1 MSYESTAEPIKIGY
15 LMDFKLPPGFPE
27 ELFASFTQTFD
38 LIFEEAVQQGL
49 MDRPVQMIYREV
61 EGLPKGSVKAVI
73 DAYAELVDEGCL
85 VVFGPNITDNC
96 VPLREAIEERFRV
109 PAISVTGTDDW
120 LGEWTFAFPQGSMTD
135 EPIFLADLIGKR
147 GLAEIGV
154 LVEQSLIGESYLKN
168 LRSACRRK
176 GIRIVA
182 EVSIAQ
188 TAQDINAAVQTLHE
202 AKSEAIVHLG
212 FGFGIVFINPALEA
226 IGWDPPRFTTTAWQN
241 AWVNPIMWNAF
252 MGWTG
257 VDQYDEANQIGQDF
271 LDSYAKKYD
280 GSRPEFC
287 VTVVNRD
294 VAATLVRAFTDA
306 HPLSPRGVKEALERV
321 KMMPAASGAPGTR
334 VSFGKWTRRA
344 WMGAGYLVAR
354 TLDADGVNLT
364 SSYGVGASA
373 RYVAD
378 DAFDPIWEELDRRGA
393 LVFIHGDQ
401 TPSSTPYPSP
411 LLPIPVAEVPN
422 ETYKAA
428 AHLVTSGKKRR
439 FSNVRII
446 LSHAGGS
453 TPFLAS
459 RVAVLSRHQGCELT
473 PDEIIEDFRG
483 FYYETALAGFRTN
496 LVALEDFVEPDRI
509 LFGSD
514 FPAVSVEM
522 AQWYT
527 RNVDEYFAQRPDQLK
542 QVMRG
547 NALALLPRLRD
558 AVR

>member
-1 MSYESTAEPIKIGY
+1 MSYESTAEPIKVGY
-15 LMDFKLPPGFPE
+15 LMDFKLAAGFSRGAFRLLHSDFRPV
-27 ELFASFTQTFD
+27 
-38 LIFEEAVQQGL
+38 FEEAVQQGL

-73 DAYAELVDEGCL
+73 DAYGELVDEGCL

-96 VPLREAIEERFRV
+96 VPMREAIEERFKV

-135 EPIFLADLIGKR
+135 EPIFLADLIAKR

-182 EVSIAQ
+182 EASIAQ

-202 AKSEAIVHLG
+202 AKAEAIVHLG

-252 MGWTG
+252 MGWIG

-271 LDSYAKKYD
+271 LDSYAKKYG

-354 TLDADGVNLT
+354 TLDADGVNSHLVDRFGKKGEEEMST
-364 SSYGVGASA
+364 DQSTPLAAGTQPAAPQRKWGGWIAGAA
-373 RYVAD
+373 LAAFALFFIANRRWVLDPRVANPNVHGRPRPVKFTFGLD
-378 DAFDPIWEELDRRGA
+378 YITFLDAATVVA
-393 LVFIHGDQ
+393 LITLLIVFIRG
-401 TPSSTPYPSP
+401 
-411 LLPIPVAEVPN
+411 L
-422 ETYKAA
+422 AA
-428 AHLVTSGKKRR
+428 
-439 FSNVRII
+439 
-446 LSHAGGS
+446 
-453 TPFLAS
+453 
-459 RVAVLSRHQGCELT
+459 
-473 PDEIIEDFRG
+473 
-483 FYYETALAGFRTN
+483 
-496 LVALEDFVEPDRI
+496 
-509 LFGSD
+509 
-514 FPAVSVEM
+514 
-522 AQWYT
+522 
-527 RNVDEYFAQRPDQLK
+527 
-542 QVMRG
+542 
-547 NALALLPRLRD
+547 
-558 AVR
+558 

>member
-1 MSYESTAEPIKIGY
+1 MSYESTAEPIKVGY
-15 LMDFKLPPGFPE
+15 LMDFTLPPGFPE

-38 LIFEEAVQQGL
+38 LIFEEAVAQGL

-73 DAYAELVDEGCL
+73 DAYGELVDEGCL

-96 VPLREAIEERFRV
+96 VPLREAIEERFKV

-182 EVSIAQ
+182 EVAIAQ

-202 AKSEAIVHLG
+202 AKAEAIVHLG
-212 FGFGIVFINPALEA
+212 FGFGIVFINPALESL
-226 IGWDPPRFTTTAWQN
+226 GWDPPRFTTTAWQN

-257 VDQYDEANQIGQDF
+257 IDQYDEANQIGQDF
-271 LDSYAKKYD
+271 LDTYAAKYN

-294 VAATLVRAFTDA
+294 VAATLVRAFTDS

-344 WMGAGYLVAR
+344 WMGAG
-354 TLDADGVNLT
+354 
-364 SSYGVGASA
+364 
-373 RYVAD
+373 
-378 DAFDPIWEELDRRGA
+378 IWWRG
-393 LVFIHGDQ
+393 
-401 TPSSTPYPSP
+401 PSTPTASIRTWSIASERKADMSTDQSVPLAAEEKPASPQGDLAGVAGAAGWPGRRSRRSRSSSSRTAASPSTP
-411 LLPIPVAEVPN
+411 ASPTRTSWAGRARSGSSSGWI
-422 ETYKAA
+422 
-428 AHLVTSGKKRR
+428 TSG
-439 FSNVRII
+439 SW
-446 LSHAGGS
+446 
-453 TPFLAS
+453 TPP
-459 RVAVLSRHQGCELT
+459 RVWRWLCCC
-473 PDEIIEDFRG
+473 
-483 FYYETALAGFRTN
+483 
-496 LVALEDFVEPDRI
+496 
-509 LFGSD
+509 
-514 FPAVSVEM
+514 
-522 AQWYT
+522 
-527 RNVDEYFAQRPDQLK
+527 
-542 QVMRG
+542 
-547 NALALLPRLRD
+547 
-558 AVR
+558 